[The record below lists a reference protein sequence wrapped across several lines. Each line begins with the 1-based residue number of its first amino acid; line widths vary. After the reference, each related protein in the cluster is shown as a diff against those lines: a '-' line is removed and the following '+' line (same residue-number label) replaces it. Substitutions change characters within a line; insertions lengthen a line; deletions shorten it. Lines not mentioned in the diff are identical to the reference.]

1 MEFIDYIK
9 KRVDLPEGYLK
20 NIDATFDRKEYS
32 KGHVLY
38 TQNSNSKNV
47 FFIEKGFG
55 RVFYLK
61 DGKDITHFFIV
72 ENGISAPIESLFY
85 NQPSHCGMELIENS
99 IVRSAN
105 YFELEKLISE
115 SAVTWKAIQMILID
129 VLKTFSD
136 RLYTIQFQTA
146 QERYNTML
154 ENYPDIFLHA
164 PLGHIASYLGITQE
178 TLSRI
183 RSGK

>member
-9 KRVDLPEGYLK
+9 RRVDLPDEYIK
-20 NIDATFDRKEYS
+20 NIDAAFDRREFP

-38 TQNSNSKNV
+38 TQNNNSKNV
-47 FFIEKGFG
+47 FYIEKGFG

-61 DGKDITHFFIV
+61 DGKDITHYFIV
-72 ENGISAPIESLFY
+72 ENGFSAPIESLFY
-85 NQPSHCGMELIENS
+85 NQPSRCGMELTENS

-105 YFELEKLISE
+105 YFELEKLINE
-115 SAVTWKAIQMILID
+115 SAPTWKAIQMIFVD
-129 VLKTFSD
+129 VLKIFSD
-136 RLYTIQFQTA
+136 RLFTIQFQTA
-146 QERYNTML
+146 QERYITML

-164 PLGHIASYLGITQE
+164 QLGHIASYLGLTQE